1 MHRGGWGIIDN
12 IYAYNCHLILSE
24 SHPSFEMDFSPIF
37 WALEQC
43 ETSLSDIVLAL
54 LTEACFKK
62 SPLTTALLSH
72 AGNLV
77 YALLKHKKTPPE
89 APKHASKALH
99 LVYAAEI
106 ELLVNIKSEWHF
118 SALRAIPQDVDGF
131 QMQELAADIDQKAP
145 MLSVLLSVLLSAQKR
160 PNQSHASESQAQA
173 DSVATTPDADEDE
186 LLLEGQTRTP
196 SSPEELYLEKKQQK
210 E

>member
-1 MHRGGWGIIDN
+1 M
-12 IYAYNCHLILSE
+12 
-24 SHPSFEMDFSPIF
+24 
-37 WALEQC
+37 
-43 ETSLSDIVLAL
+43 SLSDIVLAL

-62 SPLTTALLSH
+62 SPLTTALLSC
-72 AGNLV
+72 AGDLV

-89 APKHASKALH
+89 APKCASKALH

-145 MLSVLLSVLLSAQKR
+145 MLSVLFSVLLSAQKR
-160 PNQSHASESQAQA
+160 PN
-173 DSVATTPDADEDE
+173 
-186 LLLEGQTRTP
+186 
-196 SSPEELYLEKKQQK
+196 
-210 E
+210 